1 MFNGV
6 QAMSAGGVARVVAD
20 DGMVLVTNRGTASMA
35 WVDARSL
42 KTLRV
47 FKVGTRPNGVAIVAR
62 QKLAIA
68 ACIGD
73 DGHRAGA

>member
-1 MFNGV
+1 
-6 QAMSAGGVARVVAD
+6 
-20 DGMVLVTNRGTASMA
+20 MVLVTNRGTASMA

-68 ACIGD
+68 AC
-73 DGHRAGA
+73 RR